1 MNYKKLLN
9 VELYKNAFNLFLN
22 SSFSSVLGFIF
33 WIMVT
38 HSYSVYDVGIASV
51 LISSTTLLS
60 NFANLGFNISI
71 IRFIPPSD
79 NKKDLINS
87 CFTLSLIFAV
97 IFAVIFILGKNIWAS
112 SLNSILCNIYLD
124 IIFVFFVAI
133 LTLSS
138 LQNTFFVSKRATIYC
153 LLKDSLTGILK
164 IAILPFLV
172 FLGALGIFFSW
183 NLAVLV
189 TFLIGMILV
198 YRLQKDYHL
207 RLKISRNIMSE
218 MFHFSMGN
226 YFSGLFNILPGL
238 ILPLMIS
245 NILSPDMSA
254 YFYISWTLAG
264 VLFMV
269 AGATYSSLLVESS
282 YDNKEFK
289 GNAVKSAKFIT
300 LLILPAIIIILLFG
314 GNILSIF
321 GENYSKYALNML
333 ILLSVSSIPYSI
345 NYIYMAKLNV
355 EHRIKELLLINLTI
369 SIVTLLVAYLFMDK
383 IGIVAAGVGW
393 LSIQSLISVWSLFKF
408 RSEN

>member
-33 WIMVT
+33 WIIVT

-79 NKKDLINS
+79 NKNDLINS

-112 SLNSILCNIYLD
+112 SLNSILSNIYLD

-133 LTLSS
+133 LTISS

-153 LLKDSLTGILK
+153 LLRDSLTGILK

-172 FLGALGIFFSW
+172 FLGALGIIFSW

-189 TFLIGMILV
+189 TFLIGMILI
-198 YRLQKDYHL
+198 YRLQKDYQL
-207 RLKISRNIMSE
+207 RLKISRQIMSE

-282 YDNKEFK
+282 YDSKKFK
-289 GNAVKSAKFIT
+289 SNAVKSAEVI
-300 LLILPAIIIILLFG
+300 P
-314 GNILSIF
+314 
-321 GENYSKYALNML
+321 
-333 ILLSVSSIPYSI
+333 SSTS
-345 NYIYMAKLNV
+345 
-355 EHRIKELLLINLTI
+355 R
-369 SIVTLLVAYLFMDK
+369 
-383 IGIVAAGVGW
+383 
-393 LSIQSLISVWSLFKF
+393 
-408 RSEN
+408 